1 MMLMPRTGGSG
12 TTARRSDTS
21 IGMRAS
27 DFVFSHERP
36 TRGTFVEGPRESMI
50 GVVAHNLAKCGEVV
64 SQIEFG
70 IGIVV
75 VATGT
80 AVLTT
85 VVTSVTATSV
95 ITFALLTLV
104 ALEADGD
111 LLACSWL
118 GSWLLVLLLLGGLLF
133 FFFGIW
139 IAVDGFLLPH

>member
-1 MMLMPRTGGSG
+1 MV
-12 TTARRSDTS
+12 
-21 IGMRAS
+21 I
-27 DFVFSHERP
+27 EWP
-36 TRGTFVEGPRESMI
+36 TYSMI

-70 IGIVV
+70 IGLLKRQELLKRQRKEQHYLVGIVV

-95 ITFALLTLV
+95 IALALLTLV

-118 GSWLLVLLLLGGLLF
+118 GSWLLVLLLLGGLLLKCAI
-133 FFFGIW
+133 GSRN
-139 IAVDGFLLPH
+139 D

>member
-1 MMLMPRTGGSG
+1 
-12 TTARRSDTS
+12 
-21 IGMRAS
+21 
-27 DFVFSHERP
+27 
-36 TRGTFVEGPRESMI
+36 MI

-70 IGIVV
+70 IGLLQRQELLKRQRKEQHYLVGIVV

-95 ITFALLTLV
+95 IALALLTLV

-118 GSWLLVLLLLGGLLF
+118 GSWLLVLLLLGGLLLKYAI
-133 FFFGIW
+133 GSRN
-139 IAVDGFLLPH
+139 D

>member
-1 MMLMPRTGGSG
+1 
-12 TTARRSDTS
+12 
-21 IGMRAS
+21 
-27 DFVFSHERP
+27 
-36 TRGTFVEGPRESMI
+36 MI

-70 IGIVV
+70 IGLLVGIVV

-104 ALEADGD
+104 ALEATGTF
-111 LLACSWL
+111 LPAAGLA
-118 GSWLLVLLLLGGLLF
+118 
-133 FFFGIW
+133 
-139 IAVDGFLLPH
+139 AGFLSCFFSEASFSSFLAFGLRWMDFFCFRYSSSVIPH